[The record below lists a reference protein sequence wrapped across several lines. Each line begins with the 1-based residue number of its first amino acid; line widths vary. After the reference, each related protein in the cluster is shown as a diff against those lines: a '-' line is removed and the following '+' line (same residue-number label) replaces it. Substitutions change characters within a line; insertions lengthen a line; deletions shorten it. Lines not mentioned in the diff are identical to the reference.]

1 MGHAHARPLS
11 TGEAKRRLRQ
21 AAENAGLAGLVRRHP
36 YRSLVLATL
45 AGLLLG
51 SQAER
56 RDLLLKALL
65 RRLG

>member
-1 MGHAHARPLS
+1 LS
-11 TGEAKRRLRQ
+11 TEEAKQRLRY

-36 YRSLVLATL
+36 FQSLLIASL

-51 SQAER
+51 SETER